1 MKRHIGKLK
10 NTDARCVVVFM
21 QLPERPTHALIIPV
35 EGLSPRVEQAVM
47 GVVESREGQ
56 AAPTLAFVLER
67 RLFPDTGKNMLTSL
81 HNAGLLK
88 DVPIDQVIMLPRPNM
103 PFPLKDII
111 EQMGGT
117 VISDNSTLPLPE
129 EALGEKFNSHT
140 ENAKVET
147 SDERKNIALNLL
159 RQADDLSNEA
169 NRKRNEAYRFAPE
182 LREVADVGEVA
193 AVEIAIPVTA
203 TKEVK
208 RGTKKDKV

>member
-21 QLPERPTHALIIPV
+21 QLPDRPTHALIIPV
-35 EGLSPRVEQAVM
+35 EGLSDRVEQALM

-67 RLFPDTGKNMLTSL
+67 RLFPDTGKNMLVSL

-88 DVPIDQVIMLPRPNM
+88 DVPVDQVIMLPRPNM

-117 VISDNSTLPLPE
+117 VPTTPLPPADDTS
-129 EALGEKFNSHT
+129 ALEKYNPHT
-140 ENAKVET
+140 ENSKVQTAE
-147 SDERKNIALNLL
+147 ERKNIALNLL
-159 RQADDLSNEA
+159 RQADDLLAESNH
-169 NRKRNEAYRFAPE
+169 KRREAYRFAPE
-182 LREVADVGEVA
+182 LNTDGVKAETAL
-193 AVEIAIPVTA
+193 VEEETVIIPVE
-203 TKEVK
+203 KIK
-208 RGTKKDKV
+208 RAKKDNA